1 MAGFDPD
8 KYLSATP
15 STGFDP
21 DAYLSGT
28 PPAPANKPKREA
40 TMKEAMLSLIAPGG
54 ISRMASQAQK
64 SYDNAAYDLGGNVTD
79 QASKILPPGGAA
91 AAGFVANL
99 GMQAIPTLLGASA
112 GSAVGKP
119 MMEGAGRAAMKSAI
133 KPLVA
138 HKDKAP
144 AAIETMLKGGYSPTN
159 AGVAAM
165 RDKVGALTAQADQ
178 VIAPSRKVIDL
189 NSALQNV
196 SGVADKARA
205 ATMGVRDA
213 DTALDVG
220 KQLMAHPSVDA
231 IGTMSVP
238 AAQAMKQS
246 NYKALGDAAYGMGL
260 KPAAERDALK
270 AITRALKDNIE
281 KAEPGVAPINKQISE
296 LVNALKVSSRR
307 AAMEGNKDIVPLG
320 ASVATALNNPV
331 AAMGLYANSSAAI
344 KAMLARM
351 LYSGAKGVPAA
362 VGGTVGGAVG
372 AASGREKNE

>member
-1 MAGFDPD
+1 MA
-8 KYLSATP
+8 
-15 STGFDP
+15 GFDP
-21 DAYLSGT
+21 DAYLS
-28 PPAPANKPKREA
+28 APAKAFDPDAYLSGSSKSAPSPKNK
-40 TMKEAMLSLIAPGG
+40 LSLWETVKQEAKPDIFNTSG
-54 ISRMASQAQK
+54 
-64 SYDNAAYDLGGNVTD
+64 AAYELGGKVTD
-79 QASKILPPGGAA
+79 ATGSPMAGYLTNVAAQALPTVVGAFGGS
-91 AAGFVANL
+91 
-99 GMQAIPTLLGASA
+99 T
-112 GSAVGKP
+112 VGKP
-119 MMEGAGRAAMKSAI
+119 LMEGAGRATMKSAI

-144 AAIETMLKGGYSPTN
+144 AAIETMLQGGYSPTN

-165 RDKVGALTAQADQ
+165 SDKVRTLASEADAL
-178 VIAPSRKVIDL
+178 IAPSTKVIDL
-189 NSALQNV
+189 NRALQNA

-220 KQLMAHPSVDA
+220 KQLLAHPSVDA
-231 IGTMSVP
+231 VGTMSVP

-260 KPAAERDALK
+260 KPAAERDAIK
-270 AITRALKDNIE
+270 AITAALKQNIE

-320 ASVATALNNPV
+320 ASMATALNNPV
-331 AAMGLYANSSAAI
+331 AALGLYANSSAAI

-362 VGGTVGGAVG
+362 VGGTVGGAIG
-372 AASGREKNE
+372 AASGRPENE